1 MRPLVQGFVS
11 VLVGGYFG
19 FAIAFILSP
28 DTTGPLTIGVGAVL
42 WVVLAVVCYAGISKA
57 TSSDSE

>member
-19 FAIAFILSP
+19 FTIAFLLSP
-28 DTTGPLTIGVGAVL
+28 ETTGSLTIVAGAAL
-42 WVVLAVVCYAGISKA
+42 SAVLAVVCYVGISKVTA
-57 TSSDSE
+57 GASE